1 MSNELEEGVQLS
13 SPISRRTA
21 VNMEGT
27 PLLDLLSLLTTS
39 IHTIESEL
47 KAGNMPPFTLDPK
60 WHPLDGPTAVPTPR
74 LHEARRVA
82 TASANMIRAMVQ
94 DVGTT
99 MIVSGSHF
107 KLPILCLTF
116 GVHDLEHV
124 LSSRR
129 ASGQYPNRRDWPHWR
144 VPY

>member
-1 MSNELEEGVQLS
+1 MSNELEEGAQLS

-21 VNMEGT
+21 VDMEVT

-47 KAGNMPPFTLDPK
+47 KAGNMPPLTLDPK

-74 LHEARRVA
+74 LHGARRVA
-82 TASANMIRAMVQ
+82 TASANMIRAMAQ

-99 MIVSGSHF
+99 MIVSGSRV

-116 GVHDLEHV
+116 GVHDRACLIK
-124 LSSRR
+124 SSN
-129 ASGQYPNRRDWPHWR
+129 QWPIS
-144 VPY
+144 